1 MLFFWI
7 FSMQFRMQWMRFI
20 SYFANYIIMGGP
32 DQFYITWQITVQP
45 TWGQQLSIQSN
56 EQAQKEQKIFSLQL
70 SILILN

>member
-7 FSMQFRMQWMRFI
+7 FSMQFQMLCIICFVFF
-20 SYFANYIIMGGP
+20 SYFTNYIIMGGP

-56 EQAQKEQKIFSLQL
+56 EHKKNKKYFHCSYQF
-70 SILILN
+70 